1 MSDGFKVPRSAS
13 AIGFVL
19 VALAAATWGSD
30 GLLRGKLAL
39 ELPAATVVMV
49 EHVILVL
56 LTAPLLI
63 RVIPRLRGLTA
74 KDWISLVL
82 IGAGASALATV
93 LFTQAFVYGDPNT
106 PLLLQK
112 LQPLFAI
119 GGATLLL
126 KEKILPRF
134 VIYLVFALG
143 GAYLITFPEPTNV
156 SVSALA
162 PALLAL
168 AAAGLW
174 GFGTVL
180 GRHMTTKIQFAEL
193 TALRFAIGLP
203 ATIAIVLV
211 QDGGNA
217 LGSIGG
223 REIGALLL
231 LALLPGLFALLL
243 YYRGLR
249 ETPASAATLA
259 ELAFPISAITINY
272 FAFDAV
278 LVSTQWLG
286 VAVLSG
292 TIVAM
297 GLAASRG
304 TRAIGI
310 ELPAGL
316 REEQPAHA

>member
-1 MSDGFKVPRSAS
+1 MPRSAS

-211 QDGGNA
+211 QDGGKA